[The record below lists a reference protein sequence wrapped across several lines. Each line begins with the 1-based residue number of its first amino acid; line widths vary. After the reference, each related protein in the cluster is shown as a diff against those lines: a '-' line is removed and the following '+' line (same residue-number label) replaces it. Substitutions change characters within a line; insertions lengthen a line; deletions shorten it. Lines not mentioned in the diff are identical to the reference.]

1 MKFFLLVHN
10 VTDFSTTSEYNL
22 FNNFLEVYDI
32 KNVTVYLD
40 VVLLENLCMNYIIL
54 FATGYLMKIKMK
66 QLRLIVSSILGGIYA
81 VIAYLEIL
89 PIYSSFGM
97 KVVLSILMVYIAF
110 KPKGVKILS
119 KQLIIFYLTSFVFGG
134 CAFALLYFIKP
145 QDILMRNGVYVG
157 TYPIKI
163 ALLGGIVGF
172 IITYIAFR
180 IVKTKLR
187 RKDILYNIEI
197 TLQEKRLK
205 VKAMLDTGN
214 LLKDPISK
222 MPVIVVEKEQLYSLL
237 PIQLLDHIEE
247 WIGGDEKFLNQIE
260 EKELIARFRIIP
272 FSSVGKQN
280 GLMLGFKADQV
291 EIEKEEDMQVRKDV
305 IIGIFNQ
312 KLSKDK
318 RYSALIGLDLLE
330 ERSESNELITNPKG

>member
-1 MKFFLLVHN
+1 MKM
-10 VTDFSTTSEYNL
+10 
-22 FNNFLEVYDI
+22 
-32 KNVTVYLD
+32 TVYLD

-134 CAFALLYFIKP
+134 CAFALLYFVRP

-163 ALLGGIVGF
+163 ALLSETMLTF
-172 IITYIAFR
+172 I
-180 IVKTKLR
+180 
-187 RKDILYNIEI
+187 
-197 TLQEKRLK
+197 
-205 VKAMLDTGN
+205 
-214 LLKDPISK
+214 
-222 MPVIVVEKEQLYSLL
+222 
-237 PIQLLDHIEE
+237 
-247 WIGGDEKFLNQIE
+247 
-260 EKELIARFRIIP
+260 
-272 FSSVGKQN
+272 
-280 GLMLGFKADQV
+280 
-291 EIEKEEDMQVRKDV
+291 
-305 IIGIFNQ
+305 
-312 KLSKDK
+312 
-318 RYSALIGLDLLE
+318 
-330 ERSESNELITNPKG
+330 

>member
-1 MKFFLLVHN
+1 M
-10 VTDFSTTSEYNL
+10 
-22 FNNFLEVYDI
+22 
-32 KNVTVYLD
+32 TVYLD
-40 VVLLENLCMNYIIL
+40 IVLIENLCMNYIIL

-66 QLRLIVSSILGGIYA
+66 QLRLIVSSMLGGIYA

-134 CAFALLYFIKP
+134 CAFALLYFVRP

-172 IITYIAFR
+172 IITYVAFR

-197 TLQEKRLK
+197 TLQGKRLK

-291 EIEKEEDMQVRKDV
+291 EIEKEEGTQIRKNV

-312 KLSKDK
+312 NLSRDK